1 MGEGNR
7 AVQSAT
13 AILFFF
19 SADQLECI
27 RVAPLQQ
34 AGYRHKEHKQKM
46 RTHQLPSPTPTLTTS
61 GATRQQ
67 DRFNHRN
74 MPLAMASTCHPAA
87 PARMIQRP
95 RAMFEGPVP
104 SQEGVPR
111 GGASRMSRVKLT
123 RVTPSCRFGLRR
135 VLNLQR
141 MRGEAQRRDVESWAP
156 TAASAP
162 LRAT

>member
-1 MGEGNR
+1 
-7 AVQSAT
+7 
-13 AILFFF
+13 
-19 SADQLECI
+19 
-27 RVAPLQQ
+27 
-34 AGYRHKEHKQKM
+34 M

-74 MPLAMASTCHPAA
+74 TPLAMASTCHPAA
-87 PARMIQRP
+87 PARMIHRP

-135 VLNLQR
+135 VLNLQQE
-141 MRGEAQRRDVESWAP
+141 RGGAQPMIGSHSGISTTEGYARCVSGWEAGVRREQAPEGGWRWA
-156 TAASAP
+156 A
-162 LRAT
+162 LHF